1 MSAIGRRLDKVERG
15 LFPQQQT
22 AAIGQFVERGAE
34 EVRYRQLL
42 GKLASGVLTDEESD
56 DLHLIQTFALSRM
69 KEAGFRLHEPT
80 FVGTPEQRRAA
91 VAAAA
96 MTHEEVLAELD

>member
-1 MSAIGRRLDKVERG
+1 
-15 LFPQQQT
+15 
-22 AAIGQFVERGAE
+22 
-34 EVRYRQLL
+34 
-42 GKLASGVLTDEESD
+42 
-56 DLHLIQTFALSRM
+56 M

-96 MTHEEVLAELD
+96 MTHEEALAELEAEEG